1 MLEKIVGKIKMII
14 HILICK
20 VLVPLKLMEEAG
32 TITED
37 YKAKDDKRSPF
48 LSDFAYVKTIKGVLE
63 EGDYFPLRRRIRL
76 E

>member
-37 YKAKDDKRSPF
+37 YKDKDDKRKPF
-48 LSDFAYVKTIKGVLE
+48 VSDFAYIKTIKGVLE
-63 EGDYFPLRRRIRL
+63 EGDYHPLRRRIRL

>member
-1 MLEKIVGKIKMII
+1 MII

-37 YKAKDDKRSPF
+37 YKAKDDESSPF
-48 LSDFAYVKTIKGVLE
+48 LSNFAYIKTIKGVLE
-63 EGDYFPLRRRIRL
+63 EDDLFSLMQKD
-76 E
+76 

>member
-37 YKAKDDKRSPF
+37 YKDKDDKRKPF
-48 LSDFAYVKTIKGVLE
+48 VSDLTPRE
-63 EGDYFPLRRRIRL
+63 
-76 E
+76 